1 MHANA
6 YIWSLERWLMSL
18 FAEQLWRRRHRE
30 QSCGHRERGGEG
42 EMCGEGHGSVHYR
55 VYNRQ
60 PMGIAV
66 WLCINLG
73 GGLIQSICIP
83 MADSC

>member
-1 MHANA
+1 
-6 YIWSLERWLMSL
+6 MSL

-66 WLCINLG
+66 WLCINLVG
-73 GGLIQSICIP
+73 GMGWEMRWEMGGRFKGRGYTYTCG
-83 MADSC
+83 